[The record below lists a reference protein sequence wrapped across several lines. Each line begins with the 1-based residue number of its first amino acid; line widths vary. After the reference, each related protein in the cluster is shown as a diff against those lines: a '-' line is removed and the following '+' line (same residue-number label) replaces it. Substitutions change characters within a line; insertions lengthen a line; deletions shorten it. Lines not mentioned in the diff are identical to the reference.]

1 MADFSVSDV
10 ASRIKPPEGI
20 SLSDMMNM
28 AIGAQKFKQAQQVN
42 PLLARQEQAKT
53 TEAEETLQPKITG
66 AKAESES
73 KVYGANTTHLKNILD
88 ATTNGIQQIQI
99 LQSLKDKNGKPI
111 ATPKDVE
118 DMLTKTI
125 NSSNQYLSPE
135 DKKAAIAQGMQ
146 GLNPNASP
154 TDVQIFLAQKHLST
168 LSTQAEA
175 EKRYPNAYMQDVG
188 GKITPVSPGNELIT
202 GIKPGTPVGEST
214 SKTLSPQTYT
224 TPSGLPGVIGGNAG
238 NVPQE
243 LNKDFENKGGLSLA
257 LGETYEGYK
266 ARTNRLALL
275 PTTAKTSL
283 NSANVDSI
291 PNMSYNN
298 NKVLELLDNK
308 NLDIGPIQKAIAEK
322 TGGAGLNS
330 DQQLIQKYLEQRI
343 RLEAARTNQ
352 DQDSQRT
359 AFGNFGTSKDA
370 LREIIY
376 NDKGR
381 LVAQHL
387 YSKGILNN
395 QGDPNKPNLASINK
409 FDNEF
414 SQIAND
420 PNLTHLLGVIGEK
433 TNIKDLTNSEKK
445 HLSKQFG
452 NLSREQF
459 SELMSKAQN
468 LKSFALGNK

>member
-10 ASRIKPPEGI
+10 ASKIKAPEGI
-20 SLSDMMNM
+20 SLADMMNM
-28 AIGAQKFKQAQQVN
+28 ARSAQAYKQAQQIN
-42 PLLARQEQAKT
+42 PLLLRQQEAAT
-53 TEAEETLQPKITG
+53 TEAEETLQPKITQK
-66 AKAESES
+66 KAESETA
-73 KVYGANTTHLKNILD
+73 VYGANTAHLKNILD
-88 ATTNGIQQIQI
+88 ATSNGIQQIQI
-99 LQSLKDKNGKPI
+99 LQAKKDEKGNPI

-125 NSSNQYLSPE
+125 NSSNQFLTPE
-135 DKKAAIAQGMQ
+135 DKKAAITQALQ

-154 TDVQIFLAQKHLST
+154 TDVQVFLAQKHLST
-168 LSTQAEA
+168 LSTQADA
-175 EKRYPNAYMQDVG
+175 EKRYPAAYALDIG
-188 GKITPVSPGNELIT
+188 GKTQYVQSGNKLLT
-202 GIKPGTPVGEST
+202 GVQPGTPQGPAI
-214 SKTLSPQTYT
+214 SKTLAPQIYT
-224 TPSGLPGVIGGNAG
+224 KPTGLPGIIGGEAG

-243 LNKDFENKGGLSLA
+243 MTNQFQNAGGINIA
-257 LGETYEGYK
+257 PGETYEGYK
-266 ARTNRLALL
+266 SRVNRLTTL
-275 PTTAKTSL
+275 PTTAKTAL

-291 PNMSYNN
+291 PNMVYNN
-298 NKVLELLDNK
+298 NKVLELLDKK
-308 NLDIGPIQKAIAEK
+308 NLDIGPVQKAIAEK

-381 LVAQHL
+381 LAAQKL
-387 YSKGILNN
+387 YHQGVLNN
-395 QGDPNKPNLASINK
+395 QGDPNKPNLNAINK

-420 PNLTHLLGVIGEK
+420 PNLTHLLGVIGDK
-433 TNIKDLTNSEKK
+433 TNIKDLTMSEKN
-445 HLSKQFG
+445 HLKKQFG
-452 NLSREQF
+452 NLTRDQF
-459 SELMSKAQN
+459 NDLMTKAQN
-468 LKSFALGNK
+468 LKNFSFGNK

>member
-10 ASRIKPPEGI
+10 ASRIKAPEGI

-28 AIGAQKFKQAQQVN
+28 AIGAQKFRQAEKVN
-42 PLLARQEQAKT
+42 PLLARQQEALT

-66 AKAESES
+66 AKAKSETE
-73 KVYGANTTHLKNILD
+73 VYGANTAHLKNIID
-88 ATTNGIQQIQI
+88 SSKTAIQEIQQLHNNPSYDGIV
-99 LQSLKDKNGKPI
+99 KM
-111 ATPKDVE
+111 ATDSINNSN
-118 DMLTKTI
+118 MYLT
-125 NSSNQYLSPE
+125 PE
-135 DKKAAIAQGMQ
+135 DKQAAITKAIM
-146 GLNPNASP
+146 GLDPKADK
-154 TDVQIFLAQKHLST
+154 TQLQKFLAQKQLSI
-168 LSTQAEA
+168 LEAQSQAE
-175 EKRYPNAYMQDVG
+175 KMYPNAYMQDVG

-202 GIKPGTPVGEST
+202 GIKPGTPVGEPI
-214 SKTLSPQTYT
+214 SKTLPPQTYT

-257 LGETYEGYK
+257 PGETYEGYK

-275 PTTAKTSL
+275 PTTAKASL
-283 NSANVDSI
+283 NSANIDSI

-359 AFGNFGTSKDA
+359 AFGSFGTSKDA

-387 YSKGILNN
+387 YSKGVLNN